1 MDNRAG
7 FLETMRENLVVM
19 RDALVEEQT
28 RTLRNNKEEESEQ
41 GDLYD
46 QASSERDR
54 ELELILN
61 EMDREKLL
69 DIEDAIERI
78 EEGSYGI
85 CEECDGD
92 IAHRRLEVMPFT
104 TVCVQ
109 CKSEKEKLSRELKR
123 YEEERKY
130 SKLDNIKEREEDEE

>member
-1 MDNRAG
+1 MDNRVA
-7 FLETMRENLVVM
+7 FLETTREKLVVM
-19 RDALVEEQT
+19 RDALIEEQT
-28 RTLRNNKEEESEQ
+28 RKLRDTKEEESEQ

-46 QASSERDR
+46 QASSDRDR

-69 DIEDAIERI
+69 EIEDALERI
-78 EEGSYGI
+78 EDGSYGV

-92 IAHRRLEVMPFT
+92 VAHRRLEVMPFT

-109 CKSEKEKLSRELKR
+109 CKSEKEKLSREMKR

-130 SKLDNIKEREEDEE
+130 SKLDSIKEREDEE